1 MTRVQLAPRSVER
14 KVPRTP
20 PPSIR
25 AFFQV
30 QVSAAIETSARSA
43 AGAGGA
49 PESRPPAP
57 ARP

>member
-1 MTRVQLAPRSVER
+1 M
-14 KVPRTP
+14 PRTP